1 MTLAAYSHALAAL
14 AYGIFAVSL
23 LRGGLAQRSH
33 SAAQLSF
40 AAAVWVSAGWALAS
54 LVAQLTGSTAMAI
67 TGGLLDLA
75 RYVAWFVFGFVL
87 LLRPTGPQQGARVAM
102 LAGLGAVAVLAI
114 AVLVTAGAL
123 GAERTG
129 GLARNVPLASL
140 ALPVLG
146 LVLVEQLFRNA
157 AEASRWQSKPLCL
170 GLACIFLFDIYL
182 HSNVLLF
189 GQFDADSVTIRSAV
203 HALSVALLYIAT
215 KRHIDWSG
223 SFQVSRDAAFHTATL
238 MLVGAYLLV
247 ISGIGYYVRNVGG
260 DWGGALALALSCV
273 ALVVLALL
281 LFSGTLR
288 AKVRVFVG
296 KNFFRYRYDY
306 RNEWLRF
313 TSRLAADSSPR
324 EVGGLVVRGL
334 AEMLHSPSAALWYRD
349 AVGMQLIQAAR
360 WNAPRSEAVEP
371 LQSGFARFIHEREWV
386 VDLDEF
392 RAHPERYGGAQPP
405 DWLTGNPQHWL
416 AVPLIVG
423 DQLTGIVVIER
434 PHAALQIN
442 WEVRDLLKT
451 ASRQAASFLALMHAT
466 DALLEA
472 RKFEAFNKMSAF
484 VVHDLKNI
492 VAQLSLMMQNA
503 RRLKD
508 NAEFQEDM
516 LNTVENSLDKMRRL
530 MLQLRS
536 GETPAGVSS
545 GVVLQALVERIRA
558 AALSRGRT
566 VEVQVQDPVVT
577 RGHEERVE
585 RVLGHIVDNALDAS
599 GATDRVVLTLAREGS
614 QAKIVIRD
622 SGQGMS
628 AEFLNHRLFKPFS
641 STKVN
646 GMGIGAY
653 ESRQYIQEIGGSLAV
668 ESELGRG
675 TVVTVL
681 MPLMDVSR
689 SAEPELYSAN

>member
-1 MTLAAYSHALAAL
+1 VTLAAYSHVLAAV
-14 AYGIFAVSL
+14 AYSIFAVAL
-23 LRGGLAQRSH
+23 LRGSLAQRNNN
-33 SAAQLSF
+33 AAQLSF
-40 AAAVWVSAGWALAS
+40 TAAIVLSAAWAVAS
-54 LVAQLTGSTAMAI
+54 LAGQLTGNVLYAI
-67 TGGLLDLA
+67 GGGLLDLA
-75 RYVAWFVFGFVL
+75 RYVAWFVFAFVL
-87 LLRPTGPQQGARVAM
+87 LRPSRPRQRGRLVVLGS
-102 LAGLGAVAVLAI
+102 LGAIAAI
-114 AVLVTAGAL
+114 AIVTLVAAGAL
-123 GAERTG
+123 GPQRPGA
-129 GLARNVPLASL
+129 LARNVPLASL

-146 LVLVEQLFRNA
+146 LILVEQLFRNA
-157 AEASRWQSKPLCL
+157 AEASRWHTKPLCL

-203 HALSVALLYIAT
+203 HALPVALLYVAT
-215 KRHIDWSG
+215 KRHADWSS

-238 MLVGAYLLV
+238 MLVGGYLLV
-247 ISGIGYYVRNVGG
+247 ISAIGYYVRHVGG
-260 DWGGALALALSCV
+260 DWGGALALALLCV
-273 ALVVLALL
+273 GLVLLALL

-288 AKVRVFVG
+288 AKIKVFVG

-313 TSRLAADSSPR
+313 TSRLSADSSPR

-334 AEMLHSPSAALWYRD
+334 AEMLHSPSGALWYRD
-349 AVGMQLIQAAR
+349 SVGAQLVQAAR
-360 WNAPRSEAVEP
+360 WNTVRSSACEP
-371 LQSGFARFIHEREWV
+371 LDSPFARFMHEREWV

-392 RAHPERYGGAQPP
+392 RAHPDRYEGAQPP
-405 DWLTGNPQHWL
+405 AWLADNPQHWL
-416 AVPLIVG
+416 AVPLIVA

-434 PHAALQIN
+434 PHAALQVN

-516 LNTVENSLDKMRRL
+516 LTTVENSLDRMRRL

-536 GETPAGVSS
+536 GETPAGVPS
-545 GVVLQALVERIRA
+545 GVVLPTVIERIRLA
-558 AALSRGRT
+558 AFARGRAI
-566 VEVQVQDPVVT
+566 EVQVIDPVVT
-577 RGHEERVE
+577 RGHEERIQ
-585 RVLGHIVDNALDAS
+585 RVLGHIVDNAFDAT
-599 GATDRVVLTLAREGS
+599 GPEDAVVLTLAREGS
-614 QAKIVIRD
+614 HAKIVVRD
-622 SGQGMS
+622 AGRGMS
-628 AEFLNHRLFKPFS
+628 REFLNNRLFKPFS
-641 STKVN
+641 STKPN

-653 ESRQYIQEIGGSLAV
+653 ESRQYIHEIGGSLSV
-668 ESELGRG
+668 ESELGHG

-681 MPLMDVSR
+681 LPLMNTAPSSER
-689 SAEPELYSAN
+689 ELYSAK

>member
-1 MTLAAYSHALAAL
+1 VTLAAYSHALAAV
-14 AYGIFAVSL
+14 AYSIFAVAL
-23 LRGGLAQRSH
+23 IRGCFAQRPNT
-33 SAAQLSF
+33 AAQLSF
-40 AAAVWVSAGWALAS
+40 AAAIGISAAWALTS
-54 LVAQLTGSTAMAI
+54 LAALLSANVELAVGSSM
-67 TGGLLDLA
+67 LDLT
-75 RYVAWFVFGFVL
+75 RYIAWFVFAFVL
-87 LLRPTGPQQGARVAM
+87 LRPSGPRQRTRIAILSGMAM
-102 LAGLGAVAVLAI
+102 VAVVAI
-114 AVLVTAGAL
+114 GVLVTAGAL
-123 GAERTG
+123 GPDRPG

-146 LVLVEQLFRNA
+146 LVLAEQVFRNA
-157 AEASRWQSKPLCL
+157 AEASRWHTKPLCL

-203 HALSVALLYIAT
+203 HALPVALFYVAN
-215 KRHIDWSG
+215 KRHAEWSS

-247 ISGIGYYVRNVGG
+247 ISAIGYYVRHVGG
-260 DWGGALALALSCV
+260 DWGGALALALLCV
-273 ALVVLALL
+273 GLVLLALL
-281 LFSGTLR
+281 FFSGTLR

-324 EVGGLVVRGL
+324 EVGGLVVQGL
-334 AEMLHSPSAALWYRD
+334 AEMLHSPSGALWYRD
-349 AVGMQLIQAAR
+349 PEGAYLIQAAR
-360 WNAPRSEAVEP
+360 WNAPRSSASEP
-371 LQSGFARFIHEREWV
+371 VDSPFLRFLLEREWL
-386 VDLDEF
+386 VDLDEY
-392 RAHPERYGGAQPP
+392 RTHPDRYEGAHPSAWLASNAQY
-405 DWLTGNPQHWL
+405 WL

-423 DQLTGIVVIER
+423 DQLTGLVVIDR
-434 PHAALQIN
+434 PHAALQVN

-492 VAQLSLMMQNA
+492 VSQLSLMMQNA

-516 LNTVENSLDKMRRL
+516 LTTVENSLERMRRL

-536 GETPAGVSS
+536 GETPAGAMS
-545 GVVLQALVERIRA
+545 GVMLPALVERIRQ
-558 AALSRGRT
+558 AALARGRT
-566 VEVQVQDPVVT
+566 IDVQVVDAVLT

-585 RVLGHIVDNALDAS
+585 RVLGHLVDNALDATDT
-599 GATDRVVLTLAREGS
+599 TDRIDLTLSRDGS
-614 QAKIVIRD
+614 QAKVVIRD
-622 SGQGMS
+622 NGKGMS
-628 AEFLNHRLFKPFS
+628 PEFVSNRLFKPFS
-641 STKVN
+641 STKTN

-653 ESRQYIQEIGGSLAV
+653 ESRQYIQEIGGSLSV

-675 TVVTVL
+675 TAVTVL
-681 MPLMDVSR
+681 LPLMEVAR
-689 SAEPELYSAN
+689 SAEPELYNAK

>member
-1 MTLAAYSHALAAL
+1 MSLAAYSHALAAV
-14 AYGIFAVSL
+14 AYSIFAISL
-23 LRGGLAQRSH
+23 LRGGLAQTNNT
-33 SAAQLSF
+33 AAQLSF
-40 AAAVWVSAGWALAS
+40 TAAVFISAAWALAS
-54 LVAQLTGSTAMAI
+54 LAAQLTGNVPLAI
-67 TGGLLDLA
+67 GGGLLDLA
-75 RYVAWFVFGFVL
+75 RYAAWLVFAFM
-87 LLRPTGPQQGARVAM
+87 LLRPAGPRQRSRSIM
-102 LAGLGAVAVLAI
+102 LISLGAIAVVAI
-114 AVLVTAGAL
+114 GVLVTAGAL
-123 GAERTG
+123 GIARPG

-157 AEASRWQSKPLCL
+157 AEASRWHTKPLCL

-189 GQFDADSVTIRSAV
+189 GRFDADSVTIRSAV
-203 HALSVALLYIAT
+203 HAVPVALLYIAT
-215 KRHIDWSG
+215 KRHADWSG

-247 ISGIGYYVRNVGG
+247 ISAIGYYVRYVGG
-260 DWGGALALALSCV
+260 DWGGALALALLCV
-273 ALVVLALL
+273 ALVLLALL

-288 AKVRVFVG
+288 AKLKVFVG

-334 AEMLHSPSAALWYRD
+334 AEILHSPAGALWYRD
-349 AVGMQLIQAAR
+349 TNGAHLIQAAR
-360 WNAPRSEAVEP
+360 WNAPRSSASEP
-371 LQSGFARFIHEREWV
+371 VDSPFARFLHEREWV
-386 VDLDEF
+386 VDLDEY
-392 RAHPERYGGAQPP
+392 RAHPDRYAGAQPP
-405 DWLTGNPQHWL
+405 AWLADNAQHWL
-416 AVPLIVG
+416 ALPLIVA
-423 DQLTGIVVIER
+423 DQLTGIVVVER
-434 PHAALQIN
+434 PHAALRVD

-451 ASRQAASFLALMHAT
+451 AGRQAASFLALMHAT

-516 LNTVENSLDKMRRL
+516 LTTVENSLDRMRRL

-545 GVVLQALVERIRA
+545 GVILPPIVERIRA
-558 AALSRGRT
+558 AAFARGRAI
-566 VEVQVQDPVVT
+566 EVQVIDPVVT
-577 RGHEERVE
+577 RGHAERVE
-585 RVLGHIVDNALDAS
+585 RVLGHLVDNALDATQP
-599 GATDRVVLTLAREGS
+599 TDKIVLTLAREGS
-614 QAKIVIRD
+614 HAKIVIRD
-622 SGQGMS
+622 TGQGMS
-628 AEFLNHRLFKPFS
+628 PEFLNNRLFKPFS

-646 GMGIGAY
+646 GMGIGAF

-668 ESELGRG
+668 ESELGQG

-681 MPLMDVSR
+681 LPLMD
-689 SAEPELYSAN
+689 SARHGEPELYSAK

>member
-1 MTLAAYSHALAAL
+1 VNLAAYSHLLAAL
-14 AYGIFAVSL
+14 AYSLFAVSL
-23 LRGGLAQRSH
+23 LRSH
-33 SAAQLSF
+33 PKQAAGATAQLSF
-40 AAAVWVSAGWALAS
+40 IAAILVSAAWAIAS
-54 LVAQLTGSTAMAI
+54 LAAQLTGNAAAAVAA
-67 TGGLLDLA
+67 GLLDLT
-75 RYVAWFVFGFVL
+75 RYVAWFAFALV
-87 LLRPTGPQQGARVAM
+87 LLRPAPGSTRSRNAV
-102 LAGLGAVAVLAI
+102 LIGLGGVGVVAVAT
-114 AVLVTAGAL
+114 LVVAGAL
-123 GAERTG
+123 GADRST

-157 AEASRWQSKPLCL
+157 AEATRWHTKPLCL
-170 GLACIFLFDIYL
+170 GLACLFLFDIYL

-189 GQFDADSVTIRSAV
+189 GQFDADTVTIRSAV
-203 HALSVALLYIAT
+203 HAVPVALLYIAT
-215 KRHIDWSG
+215 KRHADWSG

-238 MLVGAYLLV
+238 MLVGGYLLV
-247 ISGIGYYVRNVGG
+247 ISAIGYYVRHFGG
-260 DWGGALALALSCV
+260 DWGGPLALALLCV
-273 ALVVLALL
+273 GLVLLALL
-281 LFSGTLR
+281 VFSGTLR

-306 RNEWLRF
+306 RTEWLRF

-334 AEMLHSPSAALWYRD
+334 AEMLHSPSGALWYRD
-349 AVGMQLIQAAR
+349 GDGAHLTQAAR
-360 WNAPRSEAVEP
+360 WNAPRSSATEP
-371 LQSGFARFIHEREWV
+371 IDSAFSRFMHEREWV

-392 RAHPERYGGAQPP
+392 RAHPDRYDEAQPP
-405 DWLTGNPQHWL
+405 AWLADDPKHWL

-423 DQLTGIVVIER
+423 EQLTGIVVIDR
-434 PHAALQIN
+434 PHAALQVN

-472 RKFEAFNKMSAF
+472 RKFDAFNKMSAF

-516 LNTVENSLDKMRRL
+516 LTTVENSLEKMRRL

-545 GVVLQALVERIRA
+545 GVALPAVVERIRA
-558 AALSRGRT
+558 AALARGRAID
-566 VEVQVQDPVVT
+566 VQMVDAVVT
-577 RGHEERVE
+577 RGHEERIE
-585 RVLGHIVDNALDAS
+585 RVLGHIVDNAFDAS
-599 GATDRVVLTLAREGS
+599 DPADTIVLTLAREGS
-614 QAKIVIRD
+614 QAKVVVRD
-622 SGQGMS
+622 AGQGMS
-628 AEFLNHRLFKPFS
+628 REFLNERLFKPFA

-653 ESRQYIQEIGGSLAV
+653 ESRQYIQEIGGSLSV

-681 MPLMDVSR
+681 LPLLELARSR
-689 SAEPELYSAN
+689 PAELYSAK

>member
-1 MTLAAYSHALAAL
+1 MTLAAYSHALAAV
-14 AYGIFAVSL
+14 AYSVFTISL
-23 LRGGLAQRSH
+23 LRSWF
-33 SAAQLSF
+33 STTKNTAAQLSF
-40 AAAVWVSAGWALAS
+40 IAAIAVSAAWALAS
-54 LVAQLTGSTAMAI
+54 LAAQLTGSAPLAV
-67 TGGLLDLA
+67 GSGLLDLA
-75 RYVAWFVFGFVL
+75 RYAAWFAFAIV
-87 LLRPTGPQQGARVAM
+87 LLRPVGPRQRARNVMLFGVAGIA
-102 LAGLGAVAVLAI
+102 LIAI
-114 AVLVTAGAL
+114 GVLVLAGAL
-123 GAERTG
+123 GPERPG

-157 AEASRWQSKPLCL
+157 AEASRWHTKPLCL

-203 HALSVALLYIAT
+203 HALPVSLLYIAT
-215 KRHIDWSG
+215 KRHSDWSS

-238 MLVGAYLLV
+238 MLVGVYLLV
-247 ISGIGYYVRNVGG
+247 ISAIGYYVRHVGG
-260 DWGGALALALSCV
+260 DWGGALALALLCV
-273 ALVVLALL
+273 GLVLLALL

-334 AEMLHSPSAALWYRD
+334 AEMLHSPSGALWYRD
-349 AVGMQLIQAAR
+349 AEASQLVQAAR
-360 WNAPRSEAVEP
+360 WNAPRSTAVEP
-371 LQSGFARFIHEREWV
+371 VASPFARFMLEREWV

-392 RAHPERYGGAQPP
+392 RAHPDRYEGAQPP
-405 DWLTGNPQHWL
+405 DWLADNPQHWL

-434 PHAALQIN
+434 PHAALQVN

-472 RKFEAFNKMSAF
+472 RKFDAFNKMSAF

-516 LNTVENSLDKMRRL
+516 LTTVENSLDRMRRL

-536 GETPAGVSS
+536 GETPAGVPS
-545 GVVLQALVERIRA
+545 GVALPALLERIRVA
-558 AALSRGRT
+558 AAARGRT
-566 VEVQVQDPVVT
+566 VVVQVDERVVT

-585 RVLGHIVDNALDAS
+585 RVLGHIVDNALDA
-599 GATDRVVLTLAREGS
+599 TDAAGTISLTLAREGS
-614 QAKIVIRD
+614 QAKIVVRD
-622 SGQGMS
+622 SGHGMS
-628 AEFLNHRLFKPFS
+628 PDFLSNRLFKPFS

-653 ESRQYIQEIGGSLAV
+653 ESRQYIQEIGGSLTV
-668 ESELGRG
+668 DSEVGRG

-681 MPLMDVSR
+681 LPLFEVGR
-689 SAEPELYSAN
+689 SSERELYAAK

>member
-1 MTLAAYSHALAAL
+1 MTLAAYSHALAAV
-14 AYGIFAVSL
+14 AYSVFAVSL
-23 LRGGLAQRSH
+23 LRTRFTRKSNT
-33 SAAQLSF
+33 AAQLSF
-40 AAAVWVSAGWALAS
+40 AAAIIISAAWALAS
-54 LVAQLTGSTAMAI
+54 LVAQLTGSALFAI
-67 TGGLLDLA
+67 GGGLLDLA
-75 RYVAWFVFGFVL
+75 RYAAWFVFAIV
-87 LLRPTGPQQGARVAM
+87 LLRPSRPRQRARSAM
-102 LAGLGAVAVLAI
+102 LIGLAAIGITAIVALVL
-114 AVLVTAGAL
+114 TGAL
-123 GAERTG
+123 GSESPG

-140 ALPVLG
+140 ALPVVG
-146 LVLVEQLFRNA
+146 LVLVEQLFRSA
-157 AEASRWQSKPLCL
+157 AEASRWHIKPLCL

-203 HALSVALLYIAT
+203 HALPVSLLYIAT
-215 KRHIDWSG
+215 KRHADWSG

-238 MLVGAYLLV
+238 MLVGGYLLV
-247 ISGIGYYVRNVGG
+247 ISAIGYYVRHVGG
-260 DWGGALALALSCV
+260 DWGGALALVL
-273 ALVVLALL
+273 LALL

-334 AEMLHSPSAALWYRD
+334 AEMLHSPSGALWYRD
-349 AVGMQLIQAAR
+349 AGGAQLIQAAR
-360 WNAPRSEAVEP
+360 WNAPRSSASEP
-371 LQSGFARFIHEREWV
+371 VDSPFARFMREREWV

-392 RAHPERYGGAQPP
+392 RAHPDRYEGAQPP
-405 DWLTGNPQHWL
+405 AWLADNLQHWL

-423 DQLTGIVVIER
+423 EQLTGIVVIER
-434 PHAALQIN
+434 PHAALQVN

-472 RKFEAFNKMSAF
+472 RKFEAFNRMSAF

-508 NAEFQEDM
+508 NLEFQEDM
-516 LNTVENSLDKMRRL
+516 LTTVENSLDRMRRL

-536 GETPAGVSS
+536 GETPAGVPS
-545 GVVLQALVERIRA
+545 GVVLPALVERIRA
-558 AALSRGRT
+558 AAVARGRS
-566 VEVQVQDPVVT
+566 VDVQVVDPVVT

-585 RVLGHIVDNALDAS
+585 RVLGHIVDNALDATESS
-599 GATDRVVLTLAREGS
+599 GTISLTLAREGS
-614 QAKIVIRD
+614 HAKIVICD

-628 AEFLNHRLFKPFS
+628 PEFLSNRLFKPFS

-653 ESRQYIQEIGGSLAV
+653 ESRQYIQEIGGSLSVA
-668 ESELGRG
+668 SEVGRG

-681 MPLMDVSR
+681 MPLFEAGR
-689 SAEPELYSAN
+689 SSERELYSAK

>member
-1 MTLAAYSHALAAL
+1 MNLAAYGHALAAI
-14 AYGIFAVSL
+14 AYSIFAVSL
-23 LRGGLAQRSH
+23 LRGGNALRADGT
-33 SAAQLSF
+33 AQLSF
-40 AAAVWVSAGWALAS
+40 SAAIAISAAWAIAS
-54 LVAQLTGSTAMAI
+54 LATQLTGHPALGIGAA
-67 TGGLLDLA
+67 LLDLA
-75 RYVAWFVFGFVL
+75 RYVAWFTFAFVL
-87 LLRPTGPQQGARVAM
+87 LRPMASRRGAR
-102 LAGLGAVAVLAI
+102 GATLVGIGSVAVVAI

-123 GAERTG
+123 GIESPGAF
-129 GLARNVPLASL
+129 ARNVPLASL
-140 ALPVLG
+140 ALPVVG
-146 LVLVEQLFRNA
+146 LVLAEQMFRNA
-157 AEASRWQSKPLCL
+157 AEASRWHIKPLCL

-189 GQFDADSVTIRSAV
+189 GAFDADSVTIRSAV
-203 HALSVALLYIAT
+203 HALPVALLYIAT
-215 KRHIDWSG
+215 KRQGDWSG
-223 SFQVSRDAAFHTATL
+223 SFQISRDAAFHTATL
-238 MLVGAYLLV
+238 MLVGGYLLL
-247 ISGIGYYVRNVGG
+247 ISAIGYYVRHVGG
-260 DWGGALALALSCV
+260 DWGGALALALLCV
-273 ALVVLALL
+273 GLVLLALL

-313 TSRLAADSSPR
+313 TSRLAADGSPR

-334 AEMLHSPSAALWYRD
+334 AEMLHSPAGALWYRGSEG
-349 AVGMQLIQAAR
+349 VRLIQAAR
-360 WNAPRSEAVEP
+360 WNSARSDAAEP
-371 LQSGFARFIHEREWV
+371 VDSAFARFILEREWV
-386 VDLDEF
+386 VDLDEH
-392 RAHPERYGGAQPP
+392 RSHPERYEGLHVPA
-405 DWLTGNPQHWL
+405 WLADNPQYWL
-416 AVPLIVG
+416 AVPLIVA
-423 DQLTGIVVIER
+423 DQLTGLVVIER
-434 PHAALQIN
+434 PHAVSQVN

-516 LNTVENSLDKMRRL
+516 LTTVENSLEKMRRL

-536 GETPAGVSS
+536 GETPAGASS
-545 GVVLQALVERIRA
+545 GVALPVLVERIRA
-558 AALSRGRT
+558 AALARGRT
-566 VEVQVQDPVVT
+566 VDVQVVEAVVT
-577 RGHEERVE
+577 RGHEERVQ

-599 GATDRVVLTLAREGS
+599 GAADAVVLTLDREGS
-614 QAKIVIRD
+614 HARIVVRD
-622 SGQGMS
+622 HGQGMS
-628 AEFLNHRLFKPFS
+628 AEFVNERLFKPFT

-653 ESRQYIQEIGGSLAV
+653 ESRQYIQEIGGSLTV
-668 ESELGRG
+668 QSEPGKG

-681 MPLMDVSR
+681 LPLLDTAR
-689 SAEPELYSAN
+689 NRERELYSAK

>member
-1 MTLAAYSHALAAL
+1 MAAL
-14 AYGIFAVSL
+14 AYSIFAVSL
-23 LRGGLAQRSH
+23 VRGCFSQKNNT
-33 SAAQLSF
+33 AAQLTF
-40 AAAVWVSAGWALAS
+40 TGAIIVSAGWALTS
-54 LVAQLTGSTAMAI
+54 LAAQVTGNLQLAVG
-67 TGGLLDLA
+67 GGLLDLA
-75 RYVAWFVFGFVL
+75 RYISWFAFAFVL
-87 LLRPTGPQQGARVAM
+87 LRPSGPRQRARMATLV
-102 LAGLGAVAVLAI
+102 GLGGVAVTAI
-114 AVLVTAGAL
+114 ATLVIAGAL
-123 GAERTG
+123 GTDRSG
-129 GLARNVPLASL
+129 GLARVVPLASL

-157 AEASRWQSKPLCL
+157 AEASRWHTKPLCL

-189 GQFDADSVTIRSAV
+189 GQFDVDSVTIRSAV
-203 HALSVALLYIAT
+203 HALPVALLYVAT
-215 KRHIDWSG
+215 KRQAGWSG

-238 MLVGAYLLV
+238 MLVGGYLLA
-247 ISGIGYYVRNVGG
+247 ISAIGYYVRHVGG
-260 DWGGALALALSCV
+260 DWGGAVALALLCV
-273 ALVVLALL
+273 GLVLLALL

-313 TSRLAADSSPR
+313 TSRLSADSSPR
-324 EVGGLVVRGL
+324 EVGGLVVQGL
-334 AEMLHSPSAALWYRD
+334 AEMLHSPSGALWYRD
-349 AVGMQLIQAAR
+349 PERAQLVQAAR
-360 WNAPRSEAVEP
+360 WNAPRSSAVEP
-371 LQSGFARFIHEREWV
+371 VDSQFARFMHEREWV
-386 VDLDEF
+386 VDLDEY
-392 RAHPERYGGAQPP
+392 RAHPDRYEGAQPP
-405 DWLTGNPQHWL
+405 PWLADDPQHWL
-416 AVPLIVG
+416 VVPLIVG
-423 DQLTGIVVIER
+423 DKLTGVVVIDR
-434 PHAALQIN
+434 PHAALQVN

-451 ASRQAASFLALMHAT
+451 ASRQAAGFLALMHAT

-472 RKFEAFNKMSAF
+472 RKFDAFNKMSAF

-516 LNTVENSLDKMRRL
+516 LTTVENSLDRMRRL

-536 GETPAGVSS
+536 GETPAGAPA
-545 GVVLQALVERIRA
+545 GVVLPVIVERIRA
-558 AALSRGRT
+558 AAAARGRT
-566 VEVQVQDPVVT
+566 VDVQVIDPVVT

-585 RVLGHIVDNALDAS
+585 RVLGHIVDNALDATE
-599 GATDRVVLTLAREGS
+599 AADKVVLTLAREGS
-614 QAKIVIRD
+614 QAKILVRD

-628 AEFLNHRLFKPFS
+628 PEFLSSRLFKPFS

-653 ESRQYIQEIGGSLAV
+653 ESRQYIQEIGGSVSV
-668 ESELGRG
+668 ESELGSG

-681 MPLMDVSR
+681 LPLLDSVR
-689 SAEPELYSAN
+689 SAEQELYAAK

>member
-1 MTLAAYSHALAAL
+1 MTLAAYCHALAAI
-14 AYGIFAVSL
+14 AYSVFAVSL
-23 LRGGLAQRSH
+23 LRGYFSH
-33 SAAQLSF
+33 TARTPAQLSLI
-40 AAAVWVSAGWALAS
+40 AAVLISAAWGAAS
-54 LVAQLTGSTAMAI
+54 LAAQVDGAAPFAI
-67 TGGLLDLA
+67 GAGVLDLA
-75 RYVAWFVFGFVL
+75 RYMAWFVFAYV
-87 LLRPTGPQQGARVAM
+87 LLRPTATSGRGRNTV
-102 LAGLGAVAVLAI
+102 LIVLGAIAMAAI
-114 AVLVTAGAL
+114 AVLVFAGAL
-123 GAERTG
+123 GTG
-129 GLARNVPLASL
+129 RPANLVRNVPLASL
-140 ALPVLG
+140 ALPVVG

-157 AEASRWQSKPLCL
+157 SEASRWHTKPLCL

-189 GQFDADSVTIRSAV
+189 GQLDADSVTIRSAV
-203 HALSVALLYIAT
+203 HALPVALLYIAT
-215 KRHIDWSG
+215 KRHADWSG

-238 MLVGAYLLV
+238 MLTGGYLLV
-247 ISGIGYYVRNVGG
+247 LSAIGYYVRNIGG
-260 DWGGALALALSCV
+260 DWGSALALALLCV
-273 ALVVLALL
+273 GLVLLALL
-281 LFSGTLR
+281 FFSGTLR

-313 TSRLAADSSPR
+313 TTRLAADSAPR
-324 EVGGLVVRGL
+324 EVGSAVVRGL
-334 AEMLHSPSAALWYRD
+334 AEMLHSPAGALWYRD
-349 AVGMQLIQAAR
+349 ADGAQLIQAAR
-360 WNAPRSEAVEP
+360 WNAPRSSAMEAVD
-371 LQSGFARFIHEREWV
+371 SAFARFMLEREWV
-386 VDLDEF
+386 VDLDEV
-392 RAHPERYGGAQPP
+392 RAHPDRYPEAQPP
-405 DWLTGNPQHWL
+405 AWLASDPQHWL
-416 AVPLIVG
+416 AVPLIVA
-423 DQLTGIVVIER
+423 DQLTGIVVIDR
-434 PHAALQIN
+434 PHASRQVN

-545 GVVLQALVERIRA
+545 GVVLPALVERIRA
-558 AALSRGRT
+558 AAGARGRAL
-566 VEVQVQDPVVT
+566 EVQIVNAVVT

-585 RVLGHIVDNALDAS
+585 RVLGHIVDNAFDATQP
-599 GATDRVVLTLAREGS
+599 ADTVVLTLAREGS
-614 QAKIVIRD
+614 QAKIVVRD
-622 SGQGMS
+622 TGQGMS
-628 AEFLNHRLFKPFS
+628 ADFLNNRLFKPFS

-646 GMGIGAY
+646 GMGIGVY

-668 ESELGRG
+668 ESEVGRG

-681 MPLMDVSR
+681 LPLLEATR
-689 SAEPELYSAN
+689 KAEPALYSAN

>member
-1 MTLAAYSHALAAL
+1 MNLAAYSHALAAV
-14 AYGIFAVSL
+14 AYSIFAVSL
-23 LRGGLAQRSH
+23 LRGGLAQRNNN
-33 SAAQLSF
+33 AAQLSF
-40 AAAVWVSAGWALAS
+40 AAAVVVSAAWAIAS
-54 LVAQLTGSTAMAI
+54 LAAQLLGSVGLAASA
-67 TGGLLDLA
+67 GLLDLA
-75 RYVAWFVFGFVL
+75 RYVAWFAFAFVL
-87 LLRPTGPQQGARVAM
+87 LRPHGSSQGARSAM
-102 LAGLGAVAVLAI
+102 LVGVGAVAVI
-114 AVLVTAGAL
+114 AVAVLLMASAL
-123 GAERTG
+123 GPEQPG
-129 GLARNVPLASL
+129 SLARNVPLASL

-157 AEASRWQSKPLCL
+157 AEASRWHTKPLCL

-189 GQFDADSVTIRSAV
+189 GKFDADAVTIRSAV
-203 HALSVALLYIAT
+203 HALPVTLLYVAT
-215 KRHIDWSG
+215 KRQADWSG

-238 MLVGAYLLV
+238 MLVGGYLLV
-247 ISGIGYYVRNVGG
+247 ISAIGYYVRHVGG
-260 DWGGALALALSCV
+260 DWGGALALALLCV
-273 ALVVLALL
+273 SLVLLALL

-313 TSRLAADSSPR
+313 TSRLTADSSPR

-334 AEMLHSPSAALWYRD
+334 AEMLHSPSGALWYRD
-349 AVGMQLIQAAR
+349 ADGAQLIQTAR
-360 WNAPRSEAVEP
+360 WNAPRSSASEP
-371 LQSGFARFIHEREWV
+371 VGSAFARFMLEREWV

-392 RAHPERYGGAQPP
+392 RAHPDRYEGAQPP
-405 DWLTGNPQHWL
+405 AWLVGSPQHWL

-423 DQLTGIVVIER
+423 DQLTGVVVIER
-434 PHAALQIN
+434 PHAASQVN

-516 LNTVENSLDKMRRL
+516 LNTVENSLERMRRL

-536 GETPAGVSS
+536 GETPAGASS
-545 GVVLQALVERIRA
+545 GIALPALVERIRA
-558 AALSRGRT
+558 AAMARGRS
-566 VEVQVQDPVVT
+566 VEVKIVDPVVA
-577 RGHEERVE
+577 RGHEDRVQ
-585 RVLGHIVDNALDAS
+585 RVLGHIVDNAFDAS
-599 GATDRVVLTLAREGS
+599 QPADAVVLTLAREGS
-614 QAKIVIRD
+614 HAKIVVRD
-622 SGQGMS
+622 SGEGMS
-628 AEFLNHRLFKPFS
+628 AEFLNDRLFKPFT

-653 ESRQYIQEIGGSLAV
+653 ESRQYIQELGGSLTV
-668 ESELGRG
+668 QSELGQG

-681 MPLMDVSR
+681 LPLMDTARASER
-689 SAEPELYSAN
+689 ELYSAK

>member
-14 AYGIFAVSL
+14 AYGIFAISL
-23 LRGGLAQRSH
+23 LRGGLARRNNT
-33 SAAQLSF
+33 AAQLSF
-40 AAAVWVSAGWALAS
+40 AAAIGISAGWALAS
-54 LVAQLTGSTAMAI
+54 LAAQLTGNAALAV
-67 TGGLLDLA
+67 GGGQLDMA
-75 RYVAWFVFGFVL
+75 RYVAWFAFAFV
-87 LLRPTGPQQGARVAM
+87 LLRPTGPQQGARVVM
-102 LAGLGAVAVLAI
+102 LAALGAVAVLAI
-114 AVLVTAGAL
+114 AVLVTAGTF
-123 GAERTG
+123 GADRAG

-157 AEASRWQSKPLCL
+157 AEESRWHTKPLCL

-203 HALSVALLYIAT
+203 HALPVALLYIAT
-215 KRHIDWSG
+215 KRHADWSG

-247 ISGIGYYVRNVGG
+247 ISAIGYYVRHVGG

-281 LFSGTLR
+281 LFSGSLR

-334 AEMLHSPSAALWYRD
+334 AEMLHSPSGALWYRD
-349 AVGMQLIQAAR
+349 AEGTQLIQAAR
-360 WNAPRSEAVEP
+360 WNAPRSNAVEP
-371 LQSGFARFIHEREWV
+371 LRSGFARFMHEREWV

-392 RAHPERYGGAQPP
+392 RAHPDRYEGAQPP
-405 DWLTGNPQHWL
+405 DWLAANPQHWL

-508 NAEFQEDM
+508 NAEFQDDM

-545 GVVLQALVERIRA
+545 GVILPAIVERIRA
-558 AALSRGRT
+558 AAFARGRT

-577 RGHEERVE
+577 RGHDDRVE

-599 GATDRVVLTLAREGS
+599 AAGDRVVLTLAREGS

-628 AEFLNHRLFKPFS
+628 AEFLNTRLFKPFS
-641 STKVN
+641 STKAN

-681 MPLMDVSR
+681 LPLMDAAR
-689 SAEPELYSAN
+689 STEPELYSAK

>member
-1 MTLAAYSHALAAL
+1 VTLAAYGHALAAF
-14 AYGIFAVSL
+14 AYSIFAISL
-23 LRGGLAQRSH
+23 IRGCFGQERN

-40 AAAVWVSAGWALAS
+40 TAAIAISAGWALMA
-54 LVAQLTGSTAMAI
+54 LGAQLTGKLLLAI
-67 TGGLLDLA
+67 SSGLLDLA
-75 RYVAWFVFGFVL
+75 RYVAWYVFAFVL
-87 LLRPTGPQQGARVAM
+87 LRPSAPHQRRRVAV
-102 LAGLGAVAVLAI
+102 LIGLGATAVIAI
-114 AVLVTAGAL
+114 ATLVAAGAL
-123 GAERTG
+123 GADRPD

-157 AEASRWQSKPLCL
+157 AEASRWHAKPLCL

-189 GQFDADSVTIRSAV
+189 GQFDADSVTIRGAV
-203 HALSVALLYIAT
+203 HALPVVLLYVAT
-215 KRHIDWSG
+215 KRQEGWSG

-238 MLVGAYLLV
+238 MLVGGYLLA
-247 ISGIGYYVRNVGG
+247 ISAIGYYVRHVGG
-260 DWGGALALALSCV
+260 DWGGAVALALICV
-273 ALVVLALL
+273 GLVLLALL

-324 EVGGLVVRGL
+324 EVGALVVQGLV
-334 AEMLHSPSAALWYRD
+334 EMLHSPSGALWYQDPDRT
-349 AVGMQLIQAAR
+349 VLVQAAR
-360 WNAPRSEAVEP
+360 WNGRRDSASEP
-371 LQSGFARFIHEREWV
+371 LDSAFARFMREREWV
-386 VDLDEF
+386 VDLDEY
-392 RAHPERYGGAQPP
+392 RAHPERYQDARPP
-405 DWLTGNPQHWL
+405 AWLADNPHHWI

-423 DQLTGIVVIER
+423 DQLTGIVVIDR
-434 PHAALQIN
+434 PHVAQPLN

-536 GETPAGVSS
+536 GETPAGAPS
-545 GVVLQALVERIRA
+545 GVVLPAIVERIRA
-558 AALSRGRT
+558 AALARGRS
-566 VEVQVQDPVVT
+566 VDVRVVDPVVT

-585 RVLGHIVDNALDAS
+585 RVLGHIVDNALDATER
-599 GATDRVVLTLAREGS
+599 ADTIDLTLAREGS
-614 QAKIVIRD
+614 QAKIVVRD
-622 SGQGMS
+622 TGKGMS
-628 AEFLNHRLFKPFS
+628 PDFLSNRLFKPFN
-641 STKVN
+641 STKPN

-653 ESRQYIQEIGGSLAV
+653 ESRQYIQELGGSLTV

-675 TVVTVL
+675 TVVTVRL
-681 MPLMDVSR
+681 PLLEAARV
-689 SAEPELYSAN
+689 AERELYSAK

>member
-1 MTLAAYSHALAAL
+1 MTLAAYSHALAAI
-14 AYGIFAVSL
+14 AYGALAGSL
-23 LRGGLAQRSH
+23 LRSYFSQPGRTPAQLSLIAAVVL
-33 SAAQLSF
+33 SALWGAASLAAQLSG
-40 AAAVWVSAGWALAS
+40 AAVLAVGAG
-54 LVAQLTGSTAMAI
+54 V
-67 TGGLLDLA
+67 LDLA
-75 RYVAWFVFGFVL
+75 RYVAWFVFAYV
-87 LLRPTGPQQGARVAM
+87 LLRPSATGAPWRNVV
-102 LAGLGAVAVLAI
+102 LTGLGSIALVAI
-114 AVLVTAGAL
+114 GVLVFAGAMR
-123 GAERTG
+123 ADQPAN
-129 GLARNVPLASL
+129 LARNVPLASL

-157 AEASRWQSKPLCL
+157 SEDTRWHTKPLCL

-189 GQFDADSVTIRSAV
+189 GQFDVDSVTIRSAV
-203 HALSVALLYIAT
+203 HALPVALLYIAT
-215 KRHIDWSG
+215 KRHADWSG
-223 SFQVSRDAAFHTATL
+223 SFQVSRDAVFHTATL

-247 ISGIGYYVRNVGG
+247 ISGIGYYVRHVGG
-260 DWGGALALALSCV
+260 DWGGALALALLCM
-273 ALVVLALL
+273 ALVLLALL
-281 LFSGTLR
+281 FFSGTLR

-313 TSRLAADSSPR
+313 TTRLATDGAPR
-324 EVGGLVVRGL
+324 EVGTAVVRGL
-334 AEMLHSPSAALWYRD
+334 AEMLHSPAGALWYRD
-349 AVGMQLIQAAR
+349 ADGAQLIQAAR
-360 WNAPRSEAVEP
+360 WNAPRSSAMEAVD
-371 LQSGFARFIHEREWV
+371 SAFARFMLEREWV

-392 RAHPERYGGAQPP
+392 RGHPDRYAEAHPPP
-405 DWLTGNPQHWL
+405 WLANDPQHWL

-423 DQLTGIVVIER
+423 DQLTGIVVIDR
-434 PHAALQIN
+434 PHSSLQVN

-451 ASRQAASFLALMHAT
+451 ATRQAASFLALMHAT

-545 GVVLQALVERIRA
+545 GVVLPALVERIRA
-558 AALSRGRT
+558 AAHARGRT
-566 VEVQVQDPVVT
+566 LDVQVIDAVVT

-585 RVLGHIVDNALDAS
+585 RVLGHIVDNAFDATQ
-599 GATDRVVLTLAREGS
+599 AADTIVLTLAREGG
-614 QAKIVIRD
+614 QAKIVVRD

-628 AEFLNHRLFKPFS
+628 ADFLNNRLFKPFS
-641 STKVN
+641 STKAN

-668 ESELGRG
+668 ESEVGRG

-681 MPLMDVSR
+681 LPLLDAAR
-689 SAEPELYSAN
+689 KAEPELYNAN

>member
-1 MTLAAYSHALAAL
+1 VTLAAYSHALAAI
-14 AYGIFAVSL
+14 AYSVFAVFL
-23 LRGGLAQRSH
+23 MRGGLAQRNYTAAQASLTTAIVL
-33 SAAQLSF
+33 SAAWAGFSLLAQVRGNALL
-40 AAAVWVSAGWALAS
+40 AAAA
-54 LVAQLTGSTAMAI
+54 
-67 TGGLLDLA
+67 GLLDLA
-75 RYVAWFVFGFVL
+75 RYLAWFVFAFVL
-87 LLRPTGPQQGARVAM
+87 LRPSGAQRGKRRRVLLG
-102 LAGLGAVAVLAI
+102 LAAVAAI
-114 AVLVTAGAL
+114 AVAAVVAAGLWGTDRA
-123 GAERTG
+123 G
-129 GLARNVPLASL
+129 GLSRNLPLASL

-157 AEASRWQSKPLCL
+157 DEASRWHTKPLCL
-170 GLACIFLFDIYL
+170 GLASLFLFDIYL

-189 GQFDADSVTIRSAV
+189 GQFDPDALTIRSAV
-203 HALSVALLYIAT
+203 HALPVALFYVAT
-215 KRHIDWSG
+215 KRRADWSG

-247 ISGIGYYVRNVGG
+247 ISGIGYYVRHVSG
-260 DWGGALALALSCV
+260 DWGGALALALLSIG
-273 ALVVLALL
+273 LTLLALL
-281 LFSGTLR
+281 VFSGTLR
-288 AKVRVFVG
+288 AKLRVFVG

-313 TSRLAADSSPR
+313 TSRLTADSAPQ

-334 AEMLHSPSAALWYRD
+334 AEMMHSPAGALWYRD
-349 AVGMQLIQAAR
+349 NDGGHLVQAAR
-360 WNAPRSEAVEP
+360 WNAVRSTASEP
-371 LQSGFARFIHEREWV
+371 VASAFARFMQAREWV

-392 RAHPERYGGAQPP
+392 RAHPDRYEGADPP
-405 DWLTGNPQHWL
+405 AWLAGDPQHWL

-423 DQLTGIVVIER
+423 DQLNGIVVIDR
-434 PHAALQIN
+434 PHAALQVN

-472 RKFEAFNKMSAF
+472 RKFDAFNKMSAF

-516 LNTVENSLDKMRRL
+516 LSTVENSLEKMRRM

-536 GETPAGVSS
+536 GETPSGTAAGV
-545 GVVLQALVERIRA
+545 ALAPVVERIRA
-558 AALSRGRT
+558 AAFSRGRV
-566 VEVQVQDPVVT
+566 VEVQVVDRVVT
-577 RGHEERVE
+577 RGHEDRVE
-585 RVLGHIVDNALDAS
+585 RVLGHLVDNAVDATPAA
-599 GATDRVVLTLAREGS
+599 GTITLVLSREGS
-614 QAKIVIRD
+614 QAKIVVRD
-622 SGQGMS
+622 NGQGMS
-628 AEFLNHRLFKPFS
+628 ADFLNNRLFKPFN
-641 STKVN
+641 STKAN

-681 MPLMDVSR
+681 LPLIEMAR
-689 SAEPELYSAN
+689 SAEPELYSVK

>member
-1 MTLAAYSHALAAL
+1 MTLAAYSHALAAV
-14 AYGIFAVSL
+14 AYSVFAVSL
-23 LRGGLAQRSH
+23 LRSWFGPTKNT
-33 SAAQLSF
+33 AAQLSF
-40 AAAVWVSAGWALAS
+40 IAAIGVSAAWALTS
-54 LVAQLTGSTAMAI
+54 LAAQLTGSAPWAI
-67 TGGLLDLA
+67 ASGLLDLA
-75 RYVAWFVFGFVL
+75 RYAAWFVFAIVL
-87 LLRPTGPQQGARVAM
+87 LQPAGPQQRARSVMLFGVASIAVVAVGVLV
-102 LAGLGAVAVLAI
+102 LAGAMGS
-114 AVLVTAGAL
+114 
-123 GAERTG
+123 ERPG
-129 GLARNVPLASL
+129 SLARNVPLASL
-140 ALPVLG
+140 TLPVLG

-157 AEASRWQSKPLCL
+157 AEASRWHSKPLCL

-203 HALSVALLYIAT
+203 HALPVSLLYIAT
-215 KRHIDWSG
+215 KRHSDWSS

-238 MLVGAYLLV
+238 MLVGVYLLV
-247 ISGIGYYVRNVGG
+247 ISAIGYYVRHVSG
-260 DWGGALALALSCV
+260 DWGGALGL
-273 ALVVLALL
+273 ALVVVSLVLLALL

-334 AEMLHSPSAALWYRD
+334 AEMLHSPSGALWYRD
-349 AVGMQLIQAAR
+349 AEASQLVQAAR
-360 WNAPRSEAVEP
+360 WNAPRSSAVEP
-371 LQSGFARFIHEREWV
+371 VVSPFARFMLEREWV
-386 VDLDEF
+386 VDLDEY
-392 RAHPERYGGAQPP
+392 RAHPERYEGAQPP
-405 DWLTGNPQHWL
+405 PWLADNPQHWL

-434 PHAALQIN
+434 PHAALQVN

-472 RKFEAFNKMSAF
+472 RKFDAFNKMSAF

-516 LNTVENSLDKMRRL
+516 LTTVENSLEKMRR
-530 MLQLRS
+530 MMMQLRS
-536 GETPAGVSS
+536 GETPAGTSA
-545 GVVLQALVERIRA
+545 GVALAAVIERIRA
-558 AALSRGRT
+558 SAVARGRAID
-566 VEVQVQDPVVT
+566 VHVVDRVVT

-585 RVLGHIVDNALDAS
+585 RVLGHIVDNAIDAS
-599 GATDRVVLTLAREGS
+599 RPADAIEVRLSRENG
-614 QAKIVIRD
+614 QAKIVVRD

-628 AEFLNHRLFKPFS
+628 PEFLNNRLFKPFD
-641 STKVN
+641 STKAN

-653 ESRQYIQEIGGSLAV
+653 ESRQYIHEIGGSLAV
-668 ESELGRG
+668 ESEPGRG

-681 MPLMDVSR
+681 LPLLDAQR
-689 SAEPELYSAN
+689 HAQPEFFGAK